1 MENLRNIA
9 IIAHVDHGKTT
20 LIDSIMKQSG
30 MFRENQ
36 AIDERIM
43 DSGDLERERGIT
55 ILAKPTSIQWKDTRI
70 NIIDTPGHA
79 DFGGEVER
87 VLSMTDG
94 VILLTDAAEGPM
106 PQTKFV
112 LSKALAQGLK
122 PIVIVNKIDR
132 PDGRPDAVI
141 DEVFD
146 LFVSLDATDEQ
157 LDFPILYAAGRD
169 GWCVKDLND
178 PRENLHALLDLILEH
193 VEPPK
198 QPQIITP
205 TALELPILRRRDIYM
220 EVANV
225 AIGRAADALAR
236 HFNVFVHLPLPN
248 VNIFEVSELHM
259 ALRDLADNDQVSG
272 VCQGFSGEGIA
283 GEALVLLSDSSV
295 SDLKKLMKVPTESE
309 QLEELELLM
318 DVSNILVGS
327 FLNGLGEQSEVRF
340 FQSSPV
346 LLGQHISID
355 SVIENT
361 SGSFKKTMTF
371 EVSYNIDGTSI
382 RCDLLFM
389 FVDESLPLLDN
400 KLAYLMDEF

>member
-1 MENLRNIA
+1 MARSLPSSLNADITFAVHGLNALEELAQNQFKLMFLDLTMPELDGYGTLEEMLRLG
-9 IIAHVDHGKTT
+9 DTT
-20 LIDSIMKQSG
+20 PVVVV
-30 MFRENQ
+30 
-36 AIDERIM
+36 
-43 DSGDLERERGIT
+43 SGDIQPKAQQKVMDLG
-55 ILAKPTSIQWKDTRI
+55 AKAFLQ
-70 NIIDTPGHA
+70 
-79 DFGGEVER
+79 
-87 VLSMTDG
+87 
-94 VILLTDAAEGPM
+94 
-106 PQTKFV
+106 
-112 LSKALAQGLK
+112 K
-122 PIVIVNKIDR
+122 PIDKE
-132 PDGRPDAVI
+132 A
-141 DEVFD
+141 
-146 LFVSLDATDEQ
+146 LKA
-157 LDFPILYAAGRD
+157 ILR
-169 GWCVKDLND
+169 
-178 PRENLHALLDLILEH
+178 EH

-198 QPQIITP
+198 QPQLYTP

-400 KLAYLMDEF
+400 KLAYLMEEF